1 MKTSASNR
9 RLRVLLTALSDKTLD
24 PRPEFQ
30 RRLVWSNND
39 KVQFIETVL
48 EGFPFPEI
56 YIASGHV
63 EMDTGR
69 GIEMLVDGQQRMTTL
84 HQYFLGSDDLRLGTL
99 VPPYKALSDDEKL
112 EFLEYEVVV
121 RDLGKLPLNEIKR
134 IFEKINSTSY
144 GLNAMEI
151 RNARF
156 AGVFKDFCESL
167 ASEEFFEEF
176 RVFSAAEIRR
186 MQDVRYCIVLVASI
200 LSGYFNRDDDVETF
214 LEMYCEV
221 FPKEQIVKEQLEEA
235 FHFIKSLGFPADAR
249 IFKKADLY
257 TAIVE
262 YAKLPEPVR
271 QGLVARDCYQRL
283 ARFYYH
289 VDSAP
294 DSPEYTGDAA
304 IYHKASLQA
313 TNDRSNRVRRGEV
326 FRKILLDNE
335 ELESGSDE

>member
-30 RRLVWSNND
+30 RRLVWSNKD
-39 KVQFIETVL
+39 KVQFIKTVL
-48 EGFPFPEI
+48 EGYPFPEI

-63 EMDTGR
+63 ETDTGR

-84 HQYFLGSDDLRLGTL
+84 HQYFMGSDDLRLGTL
-99 VPPYKALSDDEKL
+99 VPDYKALTDDQKL

-121 RDLGKLPLNEIKR
+121 RDLGKLELSEIKT

-151 RNARF
+151 RNSRY
-156 AGVFKDFCESL
+156 AGAFKDFCEEL
-167 ASEEFFEEF
+167 ATDDFFERY

-186 MQDVRYCIVLVASI
+186 MQDVRYCIVLVATM
-200 LSGYFNRDDDVETF
+200 LSGYFNRDNDVETF
-214 LEMYCEV
+214 LELYSES
-221 FPKEQIVKEQLEEA
+221 FPKKEA
-235 FHFIKSLGFPADAR
+235 VNSKIKSAFSLIEELGFTPDAR
-249 IFKKADLY
+249 IFKKADLF
-257 TAIVE
+257 TAVVE
-262 YAKLPEPVR
+262 YCKLNDDEVT
-271 QGLVARDCYQRL
+271 GLNINTASQRL
-283 ARFYYH
+283 AEFYKH
-289 VDSAP
+289 VDSDP

-313 TNDRSNRVRRGEV
+313 TNDRS
-326 FRKILLDNE
+326 
-335 ELESGSDE
+335 